1 MMVVI
6 MDRDRISALSAESG
20 FPPGPLE
27 KVIRLGEVAAS
38 VARHSLLSRVLA
50 LKGGTALNL
59 FGGPPPRLSVDL
71 DFNYIGA
78 PDREAMLSARP
89 DVERAVDAIAR
100 ELKYEIQR
108 SRDEFAGRKLFLNY
122 VSVSGSP
129 DRIEIDLNFLQR
141 LPLAPLWTAAMWQP
155 GDLSRPE
162 VQLCGLPEIA
172 AGKICALLDRCKPR
186 DLFDVIRLPEAGAS
200 FWCSQTFK
208 KLVIAFTGTLD
219 HPLHAYGR
227 ERMERVRD
235 IDIEAELVPML
246 GGQMKIDRLEL
257 IDHAWK
263 AVELLLV
270 LDESEREFVDRLQV
284 GDLRLDL
291 LVPEDAEMRER
302 LGKWPPLQWK
312 VLNARKHRSSRRG
325 GRDAPDGPREQG

>member
-1 MMVVI
+1 MLMMAVT

-20 FPPGPLE
+20 FPTGPLE

-38 VARHSLLSRVLA
+38 VARHPLLSRVLT

-59 FGGPPPRLSVDL
+59 FDGPPPRLSVDL

-78 PDREAMLSARP
+78 LDREAMLHARA

-122 VSVSGSP
+122 ISVSGSP
-129 DRIEIDLNFLQR
+129 DRIEIDLNFLHR
-141 LPLAPLWTAAMWQP
+141 LPLAPRRIAAMWQP
-155 GDLSRPE
+155 GNLSQPE

-172 AGKICALLDRCKPR
+172 AGKVCALLSRCKPR
-186 DLFDVIRLPEAGAS
+186 DLFDVIRLAETGAS
-200 FWCSQTFK
+200 LWRSQFFK

-235 IDIEAELVPML
+235 IDLKAELVPML
-246 GGQMKIDRLEL
+246 GGQTKIDRDEL
-257 IDHAWK
+257 IDRAWK
-263 AVELLLV
+263 AVEPLLV
-270 LDESEREFVDRLQV
+270 LDDSEREFVDRLQV

-291 LVPEDAEMRER
+291 LVHEDKKNE
-302 LGKWPPLQWK
+302 
-312 VLNARKHRSSRRG
+312 
-325 GRDAPDGPREQG
+325 